1 MRTFPI
7 FAFFFLV
14 VPIIEIYLLI
24 QVGSVIGA
32 IPTILLVIATAV
44 IGAYLL
50 RQQGLSTL
58 SRFQSN
64 LAAGVMPAK
73 EMLEGILLLVGGA
86 LLMTPGFFTDAM
98 GFLCLIPVSRR
109 FLVDQMIKRSVIS
122 ASGVMGGGFSASG
135 RPSGPSDGDVFEGE
149 YSRKSDS
156 RIDHD

>member
-1 MRTFPI
+1 VRTFPI

-24 QVGSVIGA
+24 QVGSLIGA

-73 EMLEGILLLVGGA
+73 EMLEGIILLVGGVM
-86 LLMTPGFFTDAM
+86 LMTPGFVTDTM
-98 GFLCLIPVSRR
+98 GFLCLLPFSRR
-109 FLVDQMIKRSVIS
+109 FLVEQMIKRSVIS
-122 ASGVMGGGFSASG
+122 GAAVMGGGFNASG
-135 RPSGPSDGDVFEGE
+135 QQTGPTDGDVYEGE
-149 YSRKSDS
+149 YSRKSDA
-156 RIDHD
+156 RIDRD